1 LKEEKIEFVVEG
13 HSRMFTKVECYEASP
28 QAAHLVVQMTEDS
41 EWAAPEAELVRM
53 GNKRKSEG
61 GESSMGA
68 QES

>member
-1 LKEEKIEFVVEG
+1 
-13 HSRMFTKVECYEASP
+13 MFTKVVCYEASP

-53 GNKRKSEG
+53 GNKRKSED
-61 GESSMGA
+61 GESSKGA